1 MIKCDSRILP
11 FSIVVK
17 SVFLNSNVVINT
29 LLKLKLDV
37 INNFFNLSVEINM
50 LLKINA

>member
-29 LLKLKLDV
+29 LLKLDV